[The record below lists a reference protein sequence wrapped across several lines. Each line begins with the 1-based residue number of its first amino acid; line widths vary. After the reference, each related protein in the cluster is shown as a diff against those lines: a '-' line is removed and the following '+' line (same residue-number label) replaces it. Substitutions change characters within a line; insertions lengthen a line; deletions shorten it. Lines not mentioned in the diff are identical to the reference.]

1 MSALD
6 PSSYTATQEALARC
20 RRYRKEHGLYGI
32 VDSALGRIMLEIGAV
47 GAVTMPADLG
57 ARVRDRLLVRQHCG
71 PVIAHPRSGRWTFL
85 TGPNDNSYLDAA
97 LFADMFR
104 DCAAVALPGS
114 HIVLPSPADEHNGY
128 RRWIRPPEGDFR
140 PELTEVVATTR
151 ECRGVPSDHS
161 PQ

>member
-32 VDSALGRIMLEIGAV
+32 VDFALGRIMLEVGSV

-57 ARVRDRLLVRQHCG
+57 RRVRDHLLARQRCG
-71 PVIAHPRSGRWTFL
+71 PVISHPRSGRWTFL
-85 TGPNDNSYLDAA
+85 TGPTDDSYLDSA
-97 LFADMFR
+97 LFSDLFR

-114 HIVLPSPADEHNGY
+114 HIVLPSPADEHSGY
-128 RRWIRPPEGDFR
+128 RAWICPPASDFR
-140 PELTEVVATTR
+140 PELAEVVSATR
-151 ECRGVPSDHS
+151 ECRPVQH
-161 PQ
+161 